1 MTLHSWWMT
10 NDFKGHSFDAGLPK
24 GIDSQTALSMMKEES
39 RRLWHMLNRGEIKD
53 YQVELRK

>member
-10 NDFKGHSFDAGLPK
+10 NDFKGHSVDSELPK
-24 GIDSQTALSMMKEES
+24 GIDSQTARSMAEKEG

>member
-10 NDFKGHSFDAGLPK
+10 NDFKGHSTDSELPE
-24 GIDSQTALSMMKEES
+24 GIDSKTARLLAKKEG
-39 RRLWHMLNRGEIKD
+39 RRLWHMLTRGEIKD